1 MAKKYV
7 EVVAAILVKDG
18 KVFAAR
24 RKPSAHLA
32 GFWEFPGGKV
42 EVGETAEQCLARELQ
57 EELNI
62 VVRVGEYI
70 GENMHDYGIK
80 VVRLVAYLVE
90 HLSGNLELIEH
101 DEMRWLS
108 LDELESVEWAP
119 ADIPLVEKY
128 RRMPTFDKEIIRT
141 NG

>member
-1 MAKKYV
+1 MAKKYF
-7 EVVAAILVKDG
+7 EVAAAILVKDG

-24 RKPSAHLA
+24 RRPGAHLA

-42 EVGETAEQCLARELQ
+42 EVGETAEQCLVRELQ

-80 VVRLVAYLVE
+80 VVRLVAYFVE
-90 HLSGNLELIEH
+90 HVSGNLELMEH
-101 DEMRWLS
+101 DEMRWLP
-108 LDELESVEWAP
+108 LDKLESVEWAP
-119 ADIPLVEKY
+119 ADIPLVESY
-128 RRMPTFDKEIIRT
+128 RRMATFEKEIIRK